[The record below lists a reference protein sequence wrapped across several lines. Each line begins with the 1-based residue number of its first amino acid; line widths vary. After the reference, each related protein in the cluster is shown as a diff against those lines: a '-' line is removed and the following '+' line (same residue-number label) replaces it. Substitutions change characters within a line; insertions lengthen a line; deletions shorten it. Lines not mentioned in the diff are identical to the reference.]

1 MGVGGLLI
9 SGSAFFPGFS
19 QNKIWVK
26 KLYQTEVLK
35 PIHIAPKMTALTRMT
50 ILNIHFSFL
59 TKRDGADRI
68 FPFAKQDINEWGSR
82 YELKRN

>member
-50 ILNIHFSFL
+50 ILNIHF
-59 TKRDGADRI
+59 
-68 FPFAKQDINEWGSR
+68 
-82 YELKRN
+82 